1 MAKKTYYI
9 EVEEQGNSIMLFK
22 IKASSEESAINK
34 AVKAMALNYDF
45 GEVDEDY
52 VKDQIDNNGA
62 ILMDEDL
69 EETSVEEDE

>member
-9 EVEEQGNSIMLFK
+9 EVEEQGNTIALFK
-22 IKASSEESAINK
+22 IKASSEKSAINK

-52 VKDQIDNNGA
+52 VKDQIDNHGA
-62 ILMDEDL
+62 ILMDEEL
-69 EETSVEEDE
+69 EETGVEEDE

>member
-9 EVEEQGNSIMLFK
+9 EVEEQGNTVALFK
-22 IKASSEESAINK
+22 VKASSQKSAVNK
-34 AVKAMALNYDF
+34 AAKAMTLNYDF

-52 VKDQIDNNGA
+52 VNDQIDNNGA
-62 ILMDEDL
+62 ILMNEDL